1 MPKSAARP
9 ARSRNRSRT
18 VRPRDAQAT
27 RRRILLA
34 ALSEFSRRGLPDAR
48 IDDIAAQSG
57 ANKRMI
63 YYYFGSKE
71 RLYLAA
77 LESVYAELAR
87 LESRIDVDHLDPVTA
102 VETLINMKIDYY
114 IDNPHFVS
122 FLGMENLYHAR
133 HLRRSRRL
141 HEFATPMTEILAR
154 ILARGERMGVFRTGI
169 DPVDL
174 YISICGL
181 CIIYFSNQHTLGVV
195 FGRRLETPAALKRRK
210 KVIADMVTRY
220 MQGDV
225 SGLAKPR
232 ARREAV
238 GLVPL
243 PL

>member
-1 MPKSAARP
+1 MAKSAARK
-9 ARSRNRSRT
+9 ARSRSRPA
-18 VRPRDAQAT
+18 VRQRDAEAT
-27 RRRILLA
+27 RRRILQA
-34 ALSEFSRRGLPDAR
+34 ALSEFSKRGLPDAR
-48 IDDIAAQSG
+48 IDDIAAASG

-71 RLYLAA
+71 RLYLTA

-102 VETLINMKIDYY
+102 IETMINMKIDYY

-122 FLGMENLYHAR
+122 FLSMENLYQAR
-133 HLRRSRRL
+133 HLRKSRRL
-141 HEFATPMTEILAR
+141 REFTTPMTQILAR
-154 ILARGERMGVFRTGI
+154 ILARGQRIGVFRTGI

-181 CIIYFSNQHTLGVV
+181 CIIYFSNQHTLAVIL
-195 FGRRLETPAALKRRK
+195 GRRLETPAALKRRK

-220 MQGDV
+220 LQGGV
-225 SGLAKPR
+225 RPQARPR
-232 ARREAV
+232 ARRETN